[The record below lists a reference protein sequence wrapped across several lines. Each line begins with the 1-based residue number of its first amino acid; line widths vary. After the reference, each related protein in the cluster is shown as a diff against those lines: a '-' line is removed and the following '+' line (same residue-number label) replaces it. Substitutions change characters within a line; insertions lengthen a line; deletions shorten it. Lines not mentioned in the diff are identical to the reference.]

1 MKLIIPKKYLW
12 LFMVPSIKKVK
23 QSLQNTT
30 AVSQKY
36 IVLVKV
42 LQRNKINRMYRERQR
57 QKDRFLG
64 IGSWRCGDLPS
75 LKSAGQAVMLEI
87 QGRGNTIV
95 QVQRERPVWIPSSGK
110 ISLFLLRPST
120 EGSGPPTLWSIICF
134 TWSKRI

>member
-1 MKLIIPKKYLW
+1 
-12 LFMVPSIKKVK
+12 MVPSIKKVK

-64 IGSWRCGDLPS
+64 IGS
-75 LKSAGQAVMLEI
+75 
-87 QGRGNTIV
+87 
-95 QVQRERPVWIPSSGK
+95 
-110 ISLFLLRPST
+110 
-120 EGSGPPTLWSIICF
+120 
-134 TWSKRI
+134 